1 MDFIKGAYLKLL
13 IILGVELLVIGIWF
27 FFFKKD
33 DVHETCDT
41 VIENTLSKDSSRF
54 DYLPDTTITPIID
67 EANVVLMEML
77 SKPPIIIQPQKP
89 KEDTSWRLSQ
99 QEADALI
106 EEEMRRYLEQGDT
119 VEALRVAAQGMMI
132 VSTKDKRQ
140 HQMIKSSKIQVIRYG
155 KFIPNKPDTLI
166 KSDTLNK

>member
-1 MDFIKGAYLKLL
+1 
-13 IILGVELLVIGIWF
+13 
-27 FFFKKD
+27 
-33 DVHETCDT
+33 
-41 VIENTLSKDSSRF
+41 
-54 DYLPDTTITPIID
+54 
-67 EANVVLMEML
+67 
-77 SKPPIIIQPQKP
+77 
-89 KEDTSWRLSQ
+89 LSQ